1 MPSLLTYD
9 PIGTLKPVGEAIWI
23 ADGPLVRF
31 HYLGMHLP
39 FTTRMTLVRL
49 RDGALWVH
57 SPIALTPR
65 LRLEVEALGPVRYLI
80 APNTFHY
87 AFLIAWLTAY
97 PDALSYGAPGVSKR
111 ARDNGVALYLDR
123 TLGAAADPAWAEE
136 IEQLLVM
143 GSVMNEAVFLHRPSR
158 TLILTDLIGNFE
170 PSRVRNPVYRLLIR
184 LSGAMDPDGK
194 APRDMRLTFRRRRNE
209 LRVALQTMISW
220 APQRVLFAHGRWY
233 DRNGTMELERA
244 FRCLGPLAA

>member
-97 PDALSYGAPGVSKR
+97 PDALSL
-111 ARDNGVALYLDR
+111 ARQAFRNARG
-123 TLGAAADPAWAEE
+123 TTAWRCTSTAH
-136 IEQLLVM
+136 
-143 GSVMNEAVFLHRPSR
+143 S
-158 TLILTDLIGNFE
+158 
-170 PSRVRNPVYRLLIR
+170 
-184 LSGAMDPDGK
+184 
-194 APRDMRLTFRRRRNE
+194 APRRIPLGQKRSNSCS
-209 LRVALQTMISW
+209 SW
-220 APQRVLFAHGRWY
+220 AR
-233 DRNGTMELERA
+233 
-244 FRCLGPLAA
+244 